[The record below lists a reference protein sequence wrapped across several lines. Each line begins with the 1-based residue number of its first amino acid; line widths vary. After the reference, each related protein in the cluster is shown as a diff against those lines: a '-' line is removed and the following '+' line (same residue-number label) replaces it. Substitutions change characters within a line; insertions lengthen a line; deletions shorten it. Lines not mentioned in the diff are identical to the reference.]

1 MKKPT
6 VVIYSDN
13 ICPFCTIGAKR
24 LKKLQQELDFDVEWR
39 AFEIH
44 PETPKEGIKTADYFP
59 NYNKEKMK
67 THIENIGKDVGIK
80 LNGDILANSKLSL
93 AANEFARQKGK
104 FNEFHEGIFKA
115 NFEEGKNIGE
125 LNVLLEIGLSVGLSM
140 EELSH
145 YLKNTINLNAI
156 DDSSSRAKELGITGV
171 PSFII
176 NNKMVVGAQPS
187 KVLKEFIENE
197 IANDEKKNR

>member
-1 MKKPT
+1 
-6 VVIYSDN
+6 
-13 ICPFCTIGAKR
+13 
-24 LKKLQQELDFDVEWR
+24 
-39 AFEIH
+39 
-44 PETPKEGIKTADYFP
+44 
-59 NYNKEKMK
+59 
-67 THIENIGKDVGIK
+67 
-80 LNGDILANSKLSL
+80 
-93 AANEFARQKGK
+93 
-104 FNEFHEGIFKA
+104 
-115 NFEEGKNIGE
+115 
-125 LNVLLEIGLSVGLSM
+125 M